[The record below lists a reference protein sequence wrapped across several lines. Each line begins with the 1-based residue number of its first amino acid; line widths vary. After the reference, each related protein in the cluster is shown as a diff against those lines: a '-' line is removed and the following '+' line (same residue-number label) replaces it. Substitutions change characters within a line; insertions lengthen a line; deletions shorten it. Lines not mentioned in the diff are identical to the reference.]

1 MERDFIYKLIIFM
14 VKSLAVIV
22 FILLFM
28 GIFLLGR
35 FVGNVTPW
43 YITTS
48 LLVLLIL
55 RWVYIRTKN
64 NNI

>member
-1 MERDFIYKLIIFM
+1 MYKLIIFM